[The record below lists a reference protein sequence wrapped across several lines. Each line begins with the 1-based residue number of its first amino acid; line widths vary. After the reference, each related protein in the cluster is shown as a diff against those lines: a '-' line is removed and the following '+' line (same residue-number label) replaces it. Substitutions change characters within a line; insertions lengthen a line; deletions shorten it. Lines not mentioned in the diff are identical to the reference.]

1 MILYAPGSH
10 FDDIVKDQVAAGAV
24 VVADEDDEP
33 ELGATINL
41 FKPNS
46 LAFKGERLLFNNS
59 TLCNTTK
66 EKANVSREKR

>member
-10 FDDIVKDQVAAGAV
+10 FDGIVKQQVATGAV

-33 ELGATINL
+33 ELGPTINL

-46 LAFKGERLLFNNS
+46 LACKGEHLLSNNF
-59 TLCNTTK
+59 TLCNTTQ
-66 EKANVSREKR
+66 EKANVS